1 METML
6 LGFCLLSLLITTLIV
21 SVELIQEHRAFV
33 RSSLQGGL
41 SAEAPASAVTEAY
54 SPPAGS
60 APNPH
65 SIYSALEQKLVR
77 LGYHDPS
84 AQLQFL
90 NQTLRTQHAAL
101 TDLSVTELQTVVSF
115 LKHRQDTVAVHEP
128 TPQVA

>member
-21 SVELIQEHRAFV
+21 SVELIQERRAFA
-33 RSSLQGGL
+33 RNSGL
-41 SAEAPASAVTEAY
+41 GNLPSEAPASVLTEA
-54 SPPAGS
+54 SSRPAES
-60 APNPH
+60 TPNVH

-77 LGYHDPS
+77 LGYHDNS
-84 AQLQFL
+84 TQLQFL
-90 NQTLRTQHAAL
+90 NRTLHTQHAAL
-101 TDLSVTELQTVVSF
+101 TDLSMTELQTVVSF

>member
-33 RSSLQGGL
+33 RSSLQGGS

-54 SPPAGS
+54 SPPAES
-60 APNPH
+60 APNLH

-90 NQTLRTQHAAL
+90 NQTLRTQHASL

-115 LKHRQDTVAVHEP
+115 LKHHQDTVAVHEP

>member
-21 SVELIQEHRAFV
+21 SVELIQERRAFA
-33 RSSLQGGL
+33 RNSGL
-41 SAEAPASAVTEAY
+41 GDLPSEAPAPVLTEA
-54 SPPAGS
+54 SSRPAES
-60 APNPH
+60 TPNVH

-77 LGYHDPS
+77 LGYHDNS

-90 NQTLRTQHAAL
+90 NRTLHTQHAAL
-101 TDLSVTELQTVVSF
+101 TDLSMTELQTVVSF